1 MHIART
7 RRGIAAHPAAT
18 AALVVAALATAP
30 LATASPAGGTTA
42 APAAV
47 PHTKAVPAIAGHTL
61 VHGVASPLPIAQCQA
76 KWHIN
81 CYNPL
86 QYRTAYD
93 LNPLYRKGITGKG
106 RTIVIVDS
114 FGSPT
119 VQHDLD
125 VYSKQFG
132 LPSTKVDVVKWG
144 KVPPFDPKNSDMTGW
159 AGETTLDVEMA
170 HAVAPGAKIVLV
182 ETAVA
187 ETEGVTGLPEMMNA
201 EKYLIDHGV
210 GDVISQSFGATE
222 NTFPGFDKGD
232 FSSIKKLRY
241 AYEDANLK
249 HVTVLASS
257 GDGGATDL
265 MADGKTYY
273 KQRVNSWPSSDPLVT
288 SIGGTQLHLND
299 KGVRVKPDS
308 VYNDNGAGGGGQSH
322 VFTRPAFQNG
332 VKNVVGTRR
341 GTPDISM
348 AAAVNGGAWIYSSF
362 DPTATGWDVS
372 GGTSEASPLFS
383 GIIALADQAAG
394 HRVGNIQ
401 EALYRLLQ
409 RSAHHD
415 KSTGI
420 VDVNDGTDNSYAGVT
435 GYKAVNGYDMAT
447 GVGILDALRFVP
459 ALARESRRG

>member
-7 RRGIAAHPAAT
+7 GRGVAASAAT
-18 AALVVAALATAP
+18 VALVAAALAV
-30 LATASPAGGTTA
+30 SSQAGATTA

-47 PHTKAVPAIAGHTL
+47 PHTFAVPAVAGHNL

-76 KWHIN
+76 KWHIA
-81 CYNPL
+81 CYTPL
-86 QYRTAYD
+86 QYRTAYN
-93 LNPLYRKGITGKG
+93 LNPLYKKGITGKG

-132 LPSTKVDVVKWG
+132 LPSTKVNVVKWG
-144 KVPPFDPKNSDMTGW
+144 HVPAFDPKNSDMTGW

-182 ETAVA
+182 ETAVS
-187 ETEGVTGLPEMMNA
+187 ETEGTTGLPEMMSA
-201 EKYLIDHGV
+201 EKNLIDHGV

-222 NTFPGFDKGD
+222 NTFPGFGRGD
-232 FSSIKKLRY
+232 FTSIKKLRY
-241 AYEDANLK
+241 AFEDAQRK

-257 GDGGATDL
+257 GDGGATD
-265 MADGKTYY
+265 MKADGKTYY
-273 KQRVNSWPSSDPLVT
+273 NKRVNSWPSSDPLVT

-299 KGVRVKPDS
+299 KGERVKPDS
-308 VYNDNGAGGGGQSH
+308 VYNDYGAGGGGQSH
-322 VFTRPAFQNG
+322 VFTRPSFQDG

-348 AAAVNGGAWIYSSF
+348 AAAVNGGAWVYSSY

-383 GIIALADQAAG
+383 GIVALADQAAG
-394 HRVGNIQ
+394 HRLGNINA
-401 EALYRLLQ
+401 ALYTLLKQ
-409 RSAHHD
+409 
-415 KSTGI
+415 KNPGI
-420 VDVNDGTDNSYAGVT
+420 VDVNDGTDNSYEGVK

-447 GVGILDALRFVP
+447 GVGTLDALRLVP
-459 ALARESRRG
+459 ALAKASHG

>member
-7 RRGIAAHPAAT
+7 GRGVAASAAAT
-18 AALVVAALATAP
+18 AALVAAALAT
-30 LATASPAGGTTA
+30 TSQAGVTLA

-61 VHGVASPLPIAQCQA
+61 VHGVASPLSSEQCQA

-86 QYRTAYD
+86 QYRTAYN

-125 VYSKQFG
+125 VYSRQFG
-132 LPSTKVDVVKWG
+132 LPSTKVKVVKWG
-144 KVPPFDPKNSDMTGW
+144 HVPAFDPKNSDMTGW

-182 ETAVA
+182 ETAVS
-187 ETEGVTGLPEMMNA
+187 ETEGTTGLPEMMSA
-201 EKYLIDHGV
+201 EKHLIDQGV
-210 GDVISQSFGATE
+210 GDVITQSFGATE
-222 NTFPGFDKGD
+222 NTFPGFNRGD

-241 AYEDANLK
+241 AFQAANRK

-257 GDGGATDL
+257 GDGGATD
-265 MADGKTYY
+265 MKADGKHYY
-273 KQRVNSWPSSDPLVT
+273 DKRVNSWPSSDPLVT

-299 KGVRVKPDS
+299 KGDRVKPDS
-308 VYNDNGAGGGGQSH
+308 VYNDYGAGGGGQSH
-322 VFTRPAFQNG
+322 VFTRPGFQDG
-332 VKNVVGTRR
+332 VKNIVGTRR
-341 GTPDISM
+341 GTPDVSM
-348 AAAVNGGAWIYSSF
+348 AAAVNGGAWIYSSY
-362 DPTATGWDVS
+362 DPTATGWDVT

-394 HRVGNIQ
+394 HRLGNINQ
-401 EALYRLLQ
+401 ALYNLAKHRN
-409 RSAHHD
+409 
-415 KSTGI
+415 TGV
-420 VDVNDGTDNSYAGVT
+420 VDVNDGTNNSYEGVT
-435 GYKAVNGYDMAT
+435 GYKAVKGYDMAT
-447 GVGILDALRFVP
+447 GVGTVDALHFVN
-459 ALARESRRG
+459 AIAAASHHS

>member
-7 RRGIAAHPAAT
+7 GRGLAASAAT
-18 AALVVAALATAP
+18 AALVAAGLATI
-30 LATASPAGGTTA
+30 SPAGATTA
-42 APAAV
+42 APAGV
-47 PHTKAVPAIAGHTL
+47 PHTFAQPAIAGQTL
-61 VHGVASPLPIAQCQA
+61 VHDVASPLPIAQCQA

-93 LNPLYRKGITGKG
+93 LNPLYKKGITGKG

-144 KVPPFDPKNSDMTGW
+144 HVPKFDPKNSDMTGW

-182 ETAVA
+182 ETAVS
-187 ETEGVTGLPEMMNA
+187 ETEGTTGLPEMMSA

-210 GDVISQSFGATE
+210 GDVITQSFGATE

-241 AYEDANLK
+241 AFEAAQRK

-257 GDGGATDL
+257 GDGGATDMKL
-265 MADGKTYY
+265 DGKTYY
-273 KQRVNSWPSSDPLVT
+273 NKRVNSWPSSDPLVT

-299 KGVRVKPDS
+299 KGERVKPDS
-308 VYNDNGAGGGGQSH
+308 VYNDYGAGGGGQSH
-322 VFTRPAFQNG
+322 VFNRPAYQDG

-348 AAAVNGGAWIYSSF
+348 AAAVNGGAWVYSSY

-383 GIIALADQAAG
+383 GIVALADQAGG
-394 HRVGNIQ
+394 HRVGNINA
-401 EALYRLLQ
+401 ALYTLLKQ
-409 RSAHHD
+409 
-415 KSTGI
+415 KNPGV
-420 VDVNDGTDNSYAGVT
+420 VDVNDGTDNSYQGVK

-447 GVGILDALRFVP
+447 GVGTLDALRFVP
-459 ALARESRRG
+459 ALAKASRG

>member
-1 MHIART
+1 MRIART
-7 RRGIAAHPAAT
+7 GRGLAASAAT
-18 AALVVAALATAP
+18 AALVAAGLAT
-30 LATASPAGGTTA
+30 LSSAGATTA
-42 APAAV
+42 APAGV
-47 PHTKAVPAIAGHTL
+47 PHTFAQPAIAGHTL

-86 QYRTAYD
+86 QYRTAYN
-93 LNPLYRKGITGKG
+93 LNPLYKKGITGKG

-132 LPSTKVDVVKWG
+132 LPSTKVKVVKWG
-144 KVPPFDPKNSDMTGW
+144 HVPAFDPKNSDMTGW

-182 ETAVA
+182 ETAVS
-187 ETEGVTGLPEMMNA
+187 ETEGTTGLPEMMSA
-201 EKYLIDHGV
+201 EKHLIDQGV

-241 AYEDANLK
+241 AFEDAQRK
-249 HVTVLASS
+249 HVTVLGSS
-257 GDGGATDL
+257 GDGGATDMKL
-265 MADGKTYY
+265 DGKTYY
-273 KQRVNSWPSSDPLVT
+273 NKRVNSWPSSDPLVT

-299 KGVRVKPDS
+299 KGERIKPDS
-308 VYNDNGAGGGGQSH
+308 VYNDYGAGGGGQSH
-322 VFTRPAFQNG
+322 VFTRPGFQDS
-332 VKNVVGTRR
+332 VKNLVGTRR

-348 AAAVNGGAWIYSSF
+348 AAAVNGGAWVYSSY

-383 GIIALADQAAG
+383 GVVALADQAAG
-394 HRVGNIQ
+394 HRLGNINP
-401 EALYRLLQ
+401 ALYTLLKQ
-409 RSAHHD
+409 
-415 KSTGI
+415 KNPGI
-420 VDVNDGTDNSYAGVT
+420 VDVNDGTDNSYQGVK

-447 GVGILDALRFVP
+447 GVGTLDALRLVA
-459 ALARESRRG
+459 ALAKQH

>member
-7 RRGIAAHPAAT
+7 GRGVAASAAT
-18 AALVVAALATAP
+18 AAFVAAALA
-30 LATASPAGGTTA
+30 ATSQAGATTA
-42 APAAV
+42 APAGV
-47 PHTKAVPAIAGHTL
+47 PHTFAAPAIAGHNL

-93 LNPLYRKGITGKG
+93 LNPLYKKGITGKG

-132 LPSTKVDVVKWG
+132 LPSTKVKVVKWG
-144 KVPPFDPKNSDMTGW
+144 HVPPFDPKNSDMTGW

-187 ETEGVTGLPEMMNA
+187 ETEGTTGLPEMMSA
-201 EKYLIDHGV
+201 EKHLIDQGV

-232 FSSIKKLRY
+232 FSSVKKLRY
-241 AYEDANLK
+241 AFEDAK
-249 HVTVLASS
+249 RRHVTVLASS
-257 GDGGATDL
+257 GDGGVTD
-265 MADGKTYY
+265 MKADGKTYY
-273 KQRVNSWPSSDPLVT
+273 NKPVNSWPSSDPLVT

-299 KGVRVKPDS
+299 KGQRVKPDS
-308 VYNDNGAGGGGQSH
+308 VYNDYGAGGGGQSH
-322 VFTRPAFQNG
+322 VFTRPSFQDG
-332 VKNVVGTRR
+332 VKNVVGSRR
-341 GTPDISM
+341 ATPDISM
-348 AAAVNGGAWIYSSF
+348 AAAVNGGAWVYSSY

-383 GIIALADQAAG
+383 GIVALADQAAG
-394 HRVGNIQ
+394 HRLGDINQ
-401 EALYRLLQ
+401 ALYTLLKQ
-409 RSAHHD
+409 
-415 KSTGI
+415 KNPGV
-420 VDVNDGTDNSYAGVT
+420 VDVNDGTDNSYEGVK

-447 GVGILDALRFVP
+447 GVGTLDALRLVQ
-459 ALARESRRG
+459 ALTKASHG

>member
-7 RRGIAAHPAAT
+7 GRGLAATAAT
-18 AALVVAALATAP
+18 AALVAAGLATV
-30 LATASPAGGTTA
+30 SSAGATTA
-42 APAAV
+42 APAGV
-47 PHTKAVPAIAGHTL
+47 PHTFAQPAIAGHTL
-61 VHGVASPLPIAQCQA
+61 ARDVASPLPIAQCQA

-86 QYRTAYD
+86 QYRTAYN
-93 LNPLYRKGITGKG
+93 LNALYKKGITGKG

-119 VQHDLD
+119 IQHDLD

-132 LPSTKVDVVKWG
+132 MKSTKVNVVKWG

-170 HAVAPGAKIVLV
+170 HAVAPDARIVLV

-187 ETEGVTGLPEMMNA
+187 ETEGTTGLPEMMDA
-201 EKYLIDHGV
+201 EKYMIDHGV

-241 AYEDANLK
+241 AFEDAARK

-257 GDGGATDL
+257 GDGGATDAT
-265 MADGKTYY
+265 ADGKGFY
-273 KQRVNSWPSSDPLVT
+273 KYRVNSWPSADPLVT

-299 KGVRVKPDS
+299 KGERVKPDS

-348 AAAVNGGAWIYSSF
+348 AAAVNGGAWLYSSY

-383 GIIALADQAAG
+383 GIVALADQAGG
-394 HRVGNIQ
+394 HRVGDINP
-401 EALYRLLQ
+401 ALYTLLG
-409 RSAHHD
+409 RKGS
-415 KSTGI
+415 GI
-420 VDVNDGTDNSYAGVT
+420 VDVNDGTDNSYQGVK
-435 GYKAVNGYDMAT
+435 GYKAVDGYDMAT
-447 GVGILDALRFVP
+447 GVGTLNALTFVP
-459 ALARESRRG
+459 ALARASRG

>member
-7 RRGIAAHPAAT
+7 GRGLAAAT
-18 AALVVAALATAP
+18 SVAALAVTA
-30 LATASPAGGTTA
+30 LANA

-47 PHTKAVPAIAGHTL
+47 PHTLAVPAVVGHTL
-61 VHGVASPLPIAQCQA
+61 AHDVSSPLSNAQCQA
-76 KWHIN
+76 KWQIN

-93 LNPLYRKGITGKG
+93 LNALYRKGVTGKG

-114 FGSPT
+114 YGSPT

-132 LPSTKVDVVKWG
+132 LPSTKVKVVKWG
-144 KVPPFDPKNSDMTGW
+144 HVPAFDPKNSDMTGW

-170 HAVAPGAKIVLV
+170 HAVAPAAKIVVV
-182 ETAVA
+182 ETAVS
-187 ETEGVTGLPEMMNA
+187 ETEGTTGLPEMMDA
-201 EKYLIDHGV
+201 EKYLIDHNV

-222 NTFPGFDKGD
+222 NTFPGFAKGD

-241 AYEDANLK
+241 AFQDADRK
-249 HVTVLASS
+249 HVTVLAAS

-265 MADGKTYY
+265 RADGKTYY
-273 KQRVNSWPSSDPLVT
+273 DKRVNSWPSSDPLVT

-299 KGVRVKPDS
+299 KGNRVKPDS
-308 VYNDNGAGGGGQSH
+308 VYNDYGSGGGGQSH
-322 VFTRPAFQNG
+322 VFTRPSFQNG
-332 VKNVVGTRR
+332 VKSKVGTRR

-348 AAAVNGGAWIYSSF
+348 SAAVDGGAWIYSSF

-372 GGTSEASPLFS
+372 GGTSEATPLFA
-383 GIIALADQAAG
+383 GIVALADQAAG
-394 HRVGNIQ
+394 HRLGNIQ
-401 EALYRLLQ
+401 KRLYDLYSRH
-409 RSAHHD
+409 S

-420 VDVNDGTDNSYAGVT
+420 VDVNDGTNNSYQGVT
-435 GYKAVNGYDMAT
+435 GYKAVNGYDLAT
-447 GVGILDALRFVP
+447 GVGTVDALRFVP
-459 ALARESRRG
+459 ALAKQRP

>member
-7 RRGIAAHPAAT
+7 GLGVAAAT
-18 AALVVAALATAP
+18 SVAALAVTA
-30 LATASPAGGTTA
+30 LGTA

-47 PHTKAVPAIAGHTL
+47 PHTLAVPAVAGHTL
-61 VHGVASPLPIAQCQA
+61 VHGVSSPLSSEQCQA

-86 QYRTAYD
+86 QYRAAYD
-93 LNPLYRKGITGKG
+93 LNALYKKGVTGKG

-114 FGSPT
+114 YGSPT

-132 LPSTKVDVVKWG
+132 LPSAKVKVVKWG
-144 KVPPFDPKNSDMTGW
+144 KVPPFDPKNADMTGW

-170 HAVAPGAKIVLV
+170 HAVAPAAKIVLV

-187 ETEGVTGLPEMMNA
+187 ETEGTTGLPEMMNA
-201 EKYLIDHGV
+201 EKSLIDHGV

-232 FSSIKKLRY
+232 FSSIKNLRY
-241 AYEDANLK
+241 AFQDANRK
-249 HVTVLASS
+249 HVTVLAAS

-265 MADGKTYY
+265 QMDGKTYY
-273 KQRVNSWPSSDPLVT
+273 NKRVNSWPSSDPLVT

-299 KGVRVKPDS
+299 KGARLKPDS
-308 VYNDNGAGGGGQSH
+308 VYNDYGSGGGGQSH
-322 VFTRPAFQNG
+322 VFTRPSFQNG
-332 VKNVVGTRR
+332 VKSVVGSRR

-348 AAAVNGGAWIYSSF
+348 SAAVNGGAWTYSSY
-362 DPTATGWDVS
+362 DPTAVGWGVV
-372 GGTSEASPLFS
+372 GGTSEATPLFS
-383 GIIALADQAAG
+383 GIVALADQAAG

-401 EALYRLLQ
+401 QALYGLY
-409 RSAHHD
+409 AHHA
-415 KSTGI
+415 KSNGI
-420 VDVNDGTDNSYAGVT
+420 VDVNDGTDNSYQGVT
-435 GYKAVNGYDMAT
+435 GYKAVNGYDLAT
-447 GVGILDALRFVP
+447 GVGTVDALRFVP
-459 ALARESRRG
+459 ALAKASRNH

>member
-1 MHIART
+1 MHISRT
-7 RRGIAAHPAAT
+7 GRGVAASTAAT
-18 AALVVAALATAP
+18 AALAVAALATAP
-30 LATASPAGGTTA
+30 LAGVTTA

-61 VHGVASPLPIAQCQA
+61 VRDVASPLSSEQCQA
-76 KWHIN
+76 KWHIA

-93 LNPLYRKGITGKG
+93 LNALYRKGITGKG

-114 FGSPT
+114 YGSPT

-132 LPSTKVDVVKWG
+132 LRSTKVNVVKWG
-144 KVPPFDPKNSDMTGW
+144 KVPVFDPKNADMTGW

-170 HAVAPGAKIVLV
+170 HAVAPDAKIVLV

-187 ETEGVTGLPEMMNA
+187 ETEGTTGLPEMMDA
-201 EKYLIDHGV
+201 EKHLIDHGV

-222 NTFPGFDKGD
+222 DTFPGFDKGD

-241 AYEDANLK
+241 AFEDANRK

-265 MADGKTYY
+265 KADGKTYY
-273 KQRVNSWPSSDPLVT
+273 NKRVNSWPSSDPLVT

-299 KGVRVKPDS
+299 KGQRVKPDS
-308 VYNDNGAGGGGQSH
+308 VYNDYGSGGGGQSH
-322 VFTRPAFQNG
+322 VFSRPAFQNG

-341 GTPDISM
+341 GTPDVSL

-362 DPTATGWDVS
+362 DPTATGWDVT

-383 GIIALADQAAG
+383 GIVALADQAAG
-394 HRVGNIQ
+394 HRVGNIN
-401 EALYRLLQ
+401 EALYALSK

-415 KSTGI
+415 KSAGV
-420 VDVNDGTDNSYAGVT
+420 VDVNDGTNNSYEGVT

-447 GVGILDALRFVP
+447 GVGTVDALRFVP
-459 ALARESRRG
+459 ALARASHRG

>member
-1 MHIART
+1 MRIART
-7 RRGIAAHPAAT
+7 GRGLAASTAAT
-18 AALVVAALATAP
+18 AALLVAASATAP
-30 LATASPAGGTTA
+30 QAGVTTA
-42 APAAV
+42 AHAVV

-61 VHGVASPLPIAQCQA
+61 VHGVGSPLSIEECQA
-76 KWHIN
+76 KWRIA

-86 QYRTAYD
+86 QYRSAYD
-93 LNPLYRKGITGKG
+93 LNALYRKGITGKG

-132 LPSTKVDVVKWG
+132 LPSTKVNVVRWG
-144 KVPPFDPKNSDMTGW
+144 NVPVFDPKNPDMTGW

-170 HAVAPGAKIVLV
+170 HAVAPDAKIVLV

-187 ETEGVTGLPEMMNA
+187 ETEGTTGFPEMMDA

-241 AYEDANLK
+241 AFEDANRK

-257 GDGGATDL
+257 GDGGATDNT
-265 MADGKTYY
+265 ADGKGYY
-273 KQRVNSWPSSDPLVT
+273 KERVNSWPSSDPLVT
-288 SIGGTQLHLND
+288 SLGGTQLHLND
-299 KGVRVKPDS
+299 KGERIKPDS

-322 VFTRPAFQNG
+322 VFPRPAFQNG
-332 VKNVVGTRR
+332 VKNIVGDRR
-341 GTPDISM
+341 GTPDVSM

-362 DPTATGWDVS
+362 DPTATGWEIT
-372 GGTSEASPLFS
+372 GGTSEACPLFS
-383 GIIALADQAAG
+383 GIVALADQAAG
-394 HRVGNIQ
+394 HRVGNINQ
-401 EALYRLLQ
+401 ALYNLYK

-415 KSTGI
+415 KNTGI

-435 GYKAVNGYDMAT
+435 GYKAVDGYDMAT
-447 GVGILDALRFVP
+447 GVGTVDALRFVP
-459 ALARESRRG
+459 ALARSSRRG